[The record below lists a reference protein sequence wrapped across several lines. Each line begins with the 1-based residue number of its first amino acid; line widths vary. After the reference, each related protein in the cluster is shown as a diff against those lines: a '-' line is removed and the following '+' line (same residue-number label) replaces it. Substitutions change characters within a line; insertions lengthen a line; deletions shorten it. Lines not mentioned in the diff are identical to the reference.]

1 MHKFFKINQHALLKS
16 PTNKI
21 LILKQES
28 KWMLPGGRVEG
39 VGSPE
44 EELEREIKEETGIDN
59 FEIEGIFDTG
69 ISSSGE
75 TFLITYKV
83 KVKEEP
89 KIKISEEH
97 TAYAWVDKNN
107 IDDYK
112 FWHETNKKK
121 ILTYLK
127 QNRL

>member
-16 PTNKI
+16 STNKI
-21 LILKQES
+21 LILEQEG

-39 VGSPE
+39 MGSPE
-44 EELEREIKEETGIDN
+44 EELKREIKEETGIEDSK
-59 FEIEGIFDTG
+59 IEGVFDTG

-75 TFLITYKV
+75 TFLITYRAKV
-83 KVKEEP
+83 EGEP

-97 TAYAWVDKNN
+97 TDYAWVDKNN

-112 FWHETNKKK
+112 FWYEVNKEK
-121 ILTYLK
+121 ILIYLG
-127 QNRL
+127 